1 MADRSIDGSVLNTGP
16 PTSENF
22 ELWIRMATDNKI
34 NSSNSWNFALIDY
47 FHDLSLL
54 RDGDSINFQKA
65 STTLDGCVK
74 IYASRI
80 DSAASETGRLLSG
93 LSSSKFNHNDEHEN
107 EDGENEDEDEEGE
120 EGDSKS
126 KEAKNKKRKRS
137 RNENTLFKGF
147 DQVRIKE
154 VDRELFVDP
163 IFKKALSDF
172 DEGGA
177 KSLLNNML
185 HINSDGRIVFDT
197 TERSSRSILEI
208 EQFGGNDDSEEANP
222 ETDNKNGKEVN
233 TDNILGELEDDEN
246 DKEKENDEDG
256 DEDEDNMEVD
266 EEEKGKE
273 EGEGDEESMDLAK
286 LYRYFDDRFVDSKVC
301 PSLEQLERITNEG
314 ASATELLEQ
323 VGAIDIDTEPIFHHD
338 DNFDYD
344 YNDDMGD
351 NYNDMG
357 MDEDSNNNNNL
368 IGIGGEDDEARNR
381 THYSMLLDA
390 ETEGNDSNA
399 SGPNL
404 TLTRLFDESFVNKTI
419 DEDDDQDEQGGV
431 EIADYFDS
439 LSRKNWRGPEHWKIS
454 RIKRM
459 LKQSNNDNDDFIHNN
474 ISGNVNKNNVDGND
488 ELEGVEVDGDGL
500 QIKKKK
506 ERITIDFIN
515 TPYPK
520 FKRKFGSDDEDD
532 EDEAEAEIDAFDEEE
547 EKLFEPSNRILLP
560 QSQWNSE
567 SHYLLPEDLQ
577 FTTKRLIF
585 LNFKPEQKIKTIL
598 TKRKRRLL
606 VQKSAEDYER
616 EDQMAKMTSN
626 TIADENFFADNYGDD
641 GYGDKNN
648 QNGSG
653 NGNGDG
659 DDQFNDN
666 FFNDNDDY
674 GALGYSDDDDG
685 DTDGDS
691 VSGRR
696 SNRNDILSQNRG
708 RGRGINFARVAKK
721 VNVKLLKDNLWD
733 SLQEVKNRKED
744 EVEKEINPDIGGNDE
759 ENKENKELS
768 DNDQNINENDNIN
781 NNGNDNDDK
790 VMNEL
795 GKIINDSNNTKQ
807 LKFTEVVDNMS
818 IKYSREEKSE
828 LSTSFCFICLLHL
841 ANENGFKIESNK
853 DNTDLFIV

>member
-1 MADRSIDGSVLNTGP
+1 MADRSMDGSVLNTGP

-93 LSSSKFNHNDEHEN
+93 LSSSKFNRNDEDEN
-107 EDGENEDEDEEGE
+107 EDGEDEDEDEEGE
-120 EGDSKS
+120 EEGPKS

-147 DQVRIKE
+147 DQVRIKG

-208 EQFGGNDDSEEANP
+208 EQFGGNDDSEEVNP
-222 ETDNKNGKEVN
+222 ETDNKNGKGVN
-233 TDNILGELEDDEN
+233 TDNILGELEDGKN
-246 DKEKENDEDG
+246 DIEE
-256 DEDEDNMEVD
+256 DEDEDENKDKMEID
-266 EEEKGKE
+266 EAEKGEEANPENKKE
-273 EGEGDEESMDLAK
+273 GSMDLAK
-286 LYRYFDDRFVDSKVC
+286 LYRYFDDKFIDSKVC
-301 PSLEQLERITNEG
+301 PSLEQLERITHEG

-323 VGAIDIDTEPIFHHD
+323 VGAIDIDTEPVFHHD
-338 DNFDYD
+338 DNFNYD

-368 IGIGGEDDEARNR
+368 IGVGDDDEARNR

-404 TLTRLFDESFVNKTI
+404 TLTRLFDESFVNKSI
-419 DEDDDQDEQGGV
+419 DQDDDQDDDQDEQGGI

-459 LKQSNNDNDDFIHNN
+459 LKQSNNDNDDFTHN
-474 ISGNVNKNNVDGND
+474 SDHVNKNNLDGNE
-488 ELEGVEVDGDGL
+488 ELEGVEIDGDGL
-500 QIKKKK
+500 QIRKRKD
-506 ERITIDFIN
+506 RITIDFIN

-520 FKRKFGSDDEDD
+520 FKRKIRSEDDDEDD
-532 EDEAEAEIDAFDEEE
+532 DDEGDVDAFDEEE

-585 LNFKPEQKIKTIL
+585 LNFKPQQKIKTIL

-616 EDQMAKMTSN
+616 EDQMAKMASN
-626 TIADENFFADNYGDD
+626 TIADENFFAENYGEN
-641 GYGDKNN
+641 GYADKNN
-648 QNGSG
+648 Q

-674 GALGYSDDDDG
+674 GALGYSDDDV
-685 DTDGDS
+685 DTDGDG
-691 VSGRR
+691 VSGGR
-696 SNRNDILSQNRG
+696 STRNDILSQNRG

-733 SLQEVKNRKED
+733 SLQEVKNRKQD
-744 EVEKEINPDIGGNDE
+744 EAGNEMNQDAGE
-759 ENKENKELS
+759 GDANKENKELS
-768 DNDQNINENDNIN
+768 DNDQNINKDANDSN
-781 NNGNDNDDK
+781 NNNDK

-795 GKIINDSNNTKQ
+795 GKIINDNTKE

>member
-1 MADRSIDGSVLNTGP
+1 
-16 PTSENF
+16 
-22 ELWIRMATDNKI
+22 
-34 NSSNSWNFALIDY
+34 
-47 FHDLSLL
+47 
-54 RDGDSINFQKA
+54 
-65 STTLDGCVK
+65 
-74 IYASRI
+74 
-80 DSAASETGRLLSG
+80 
-93 LSSSKFNHNDEHEN
+93 
-107 EDGENEDEDEEGE
+107 
-120 EGDSKS
+120 
-126 KEAKNKKRKRS
+126 
-137 RNENTLFKGF
+137 
-147 DQVRIKE
+147 
-154 VDRELFVDP
+154 
-163 IFKKALSDF
+163 
-172 DEGGA
+172 
-177 KSLLNNML
+177 ML

-208 EQFGGNDDSEEANP
+208 EQFGGNDDSEEVNP
-222 ETDNKNGKEVN
+222 ETDNKNGKGVN
-233 TDNILGELEDDEN
+233 TDNILGELEDGKN
-246 DKEKENDEDG
+246 DIEE
-256 DEDEDNMEVD
+256 DEDEDENKDKMEID
-266 EEEKGKE
+266 EAEKGEEENPENKKE
-273 EGEGDEESMDLAK
+273 GSMDLAK
-286 LYRYFDDRFVDSKVC
+286 LYRYFDDKFIDSKVC
-301 PSLEQLERITNEG
+301 PSLEQLERITHEG

-323 VGAIDIDTEPIFHHD
+323 VGAIDIDTEPVFHHD
-338 DNFDYD
+338 DNFNYD

-368 IGIGGEDDEARNR
+368 IGVGDDDEARNR

-399 SGPNL
+399 SEPNL
-404 TLTRLFDESFVNKTI
+404 TLTRLFDESFVNKSI
-419 DEDDDQDEQGGV
+419 DQDDDQDEQGGI

-459 LKQSNNDNDDFIHNN
+459 LKQSNNDNDDFTHN
-474 ISGNVNKNNVDGND
+474 SDHVNKNNLDGNE
-488 ELEGVEVDGDGL
+488 ELEGVEIDGDGL
-500 QIKKKK
+500 QIRKRKD
-506 ERITIDFIN
+506 RITIDFIN

-520 FKRKFGSDDEDD
+520 FKRKIRSEDDDEDD
-532 EDEAEAEIDAFDEEE
+532 DDEGDVDAFDEEE

-585 LNFKPEQKIKTIL
+585 LNFKPQQKIKTIL

-616 EDQMAKMTSN
+616 EDQMAKMASN
-626 TIADENFFADNYGDD
+626 TIADENFFAENYGEN
-641 GYGDKNN
+641 GYADKNN
-648 QNGSG
+648 Q

-674 GALGYSDDDDG
+674 GALGYSDDDV
-685 DTDGDS
+685 DTDGDG
-691 VSGRR
+691 VSGGR
-696 SNRNDILSQNRG
+696 STRNDILSQNRG

-733 SLQEVKNRKED
+733 SLQEVKNRKQD
-744 EVEKEINPDIGGNDE
+744 EAGNEMNQDAGE
-759 ENKENKELS
+759 GDANKENKELS
-768 DNDQNINENDNIN
+768 DNDQNINKDANDSN
-781 NNGNDNDDK
+781 NNNDK

-795 GKIINDSNNTKQ
+795 GKIINDNTKE